1 MEYRDEKATRLQT
14 IFMFEEIEINS
25 AVKKVKINSSVST
38 HTDAIIVQ
46 KNEFYYRVV
55 DGE

>member
-1 MEYRDEKATRLQT
+1 
-14 IFMFEEIEINS
+14 MFEEIEINS